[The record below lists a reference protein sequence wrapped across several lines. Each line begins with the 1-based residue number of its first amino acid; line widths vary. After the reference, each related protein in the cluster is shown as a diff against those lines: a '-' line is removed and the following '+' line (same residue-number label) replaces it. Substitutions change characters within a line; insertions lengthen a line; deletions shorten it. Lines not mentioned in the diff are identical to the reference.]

1 MSLFLTITTKSSMN
15 LKVRHFFVAIGLL
28 MFLLCSVPK
37 ADATPVFARQTGYS
51 CAVCHFQQFP
61 LLNAFGRNFKLHA
74 YAETGTGKQ
83 GRIEDDNLS
92 LPSTLNAS
100 FVSKLR
106 YQKTDGASPNVMTND
121 GQVSFPDEAF
131 LTLGGRL
138 SKNIGFE
145 IGLSFVPQD
154 VTDGKILSEF
164 KMPMTTSVDDITLSA
179 IPFTTSAQG
188 PAYGFEL
195 LNTGAVEFTRALEH
209 AGETSAQQYLPTA
222 IPATGVAFVVY
233 HKYGYLNYT
242 PYVPTQGSFGSSKPM
257 SYFRGVVTPT
267 LGDWDLGGGFQI
279 WTGTSNVKST
289 AADNSIVT
297 TTTHADAWAVDL
309 QAQGKVGAYP
319 LGLYTTYGNAP
330 KTTDGNPVNIFNG
343 NTYGDAKAWTI
354 SALFGVIPDKL
365 ALAAGYRK
373 ANTGVSDTDADNA
386 ITLGLAYM
394 LTKNIQFQLNHSFY
408 SGDTYT
414 TADAGKNLTT
424 LVLYSA
430 F

>member
-1 MSLFLTITTKSSMN
+1 MK
-15 LKVRHFFVAIGLL
+15 LKVLSIFVGTGLF
-28 MFLLCSVPK
+28 MSLLCSAPK
-37 ADATPVFARQTGYS
+37 AEATPVFARQTGYS

-74 YAETGTGKQ
+74 YTETGNGKQ
-83 GRIEDDNLS
+83 SRIEDDNLS

-106 YQKTDGASPNVMTND
+106 YQKTDGTSPNVITND
-121 GQVSFPDEAF
+121 GQVAFPDEAF

-154 VTDGKILSEF
+154 VTDGKILAEF
-164 KMPMTTSVDDITLSA
+164 KLPMTTAIDDITLSA

-209 AGETSAQQYLPTA
+209 AGETSAQQYLGTA
-222 IPATGVAFVVY
+222 IPATGVALVVY

-242 PYVPTQGSFGSSKPM
+242 PYVPTQGDFGSKKFL
-257 SYFRGVVTPT
+257 SYFRGVLTPT

-279 WTGTSNVKST
+279 WTGTSNVKTT
-289 AADNSIVT
+289 ASDNSIET
-297 TTTHADAWAVDL
+297 TTTHADAWALDL
-309 QAQGKVGAYP
+309 QAQGKIGAYP
-319 LGLYTTYGNAP
+319 VGLYTTYGNAP
-330 KTTDGNPVNIFNG
+330 KSTDGNPVNMFNA
-343 NTYGDAKAWTI
+343 NTYGDAKAGPI
-354 SALFGVIPDKL
+354 SALCGVVPDKL

-373 ANTGVSDTDADNA
+373 ANTGVSDTDVDNA
-386 ITLGLAYM
+386 VTLGLAYM

-408 SGDTYT
+408 SGDTQ
-414 TADAGKNLTT
+414 TAGEAGKNLTT
-424 LVLYSA
+424 IVLYSA

>member
-1 MSLFLTITTKSSMN
+1 MHQKI
-15 LKVRHFFVAIGLL
+15 RHVLLAIGLL
-28 MFLLCSVPK
+28 TFLLCSPQK
-37 ADATPVFARQTGYS
+37 GSATPVFARQTGYS
-51 CAVCHFQQFP
+51 CSACHFQQFP

-74 YAETGTGKQ
+74 YSETGTGKQ

-106 YQKTDGASPNVMTND
+106 YQKTDGTSPNIITND
-121 GQVSFPDEAF
+121 GNIAFPDEAF

-138 SKNIGFE
+138 STNIGFE
-145 IGLSFVPQD
+145 ISLSFVPQD
-154 VTDGKILSEF
+154 VTDGKILAEF
-164 KMPMTTSVDDITLSA
+164 KLPMTTSVNDVTLSA

-209 AGETSAQQYLPTA
+209 AAETSAQQYLGTA
-222 IPATGVAFVVY
+222 LPATGVALVLY

-242 PYVPTQGSFGSSKPM
+242 PYVPNQGNFGSGKPLT
-257 SYFRGVVTPT
+257 YLRAAVTPT
-267 LGDWDLGGGFQI
+267 VGDWDLGGGVQL
-279 WTGTSNVKST
+279 WKGTSIVKSV
-289 AADNSIVT
+289 AADNSIT
-297 TTTHADAWAVDL
+297 TTTNHADAWALDM
-309 QAQGKVGAYP
+309 QAQGKVGKYP
-319 LGLYTTYGNAP
+319 LGIYTTYGNAP
-330 KTTDGNPVNIFNG
+330 KSVDGNPININNA
-343 NTYGDAKAWTI
+343 NTYAAAKAWTL
-354 SALFGVIPDKL
+354 SGLFGVVPDKL
-365 ALAAGYRK
+365 ALGAGYRK
-373 ANTGVSDTDADNA
+373 ANTGASDTDADNA

-408 SGDTYT
+408 SGDTQ
-414 TADAGKNLTT
+414 TASEAGKNLTT